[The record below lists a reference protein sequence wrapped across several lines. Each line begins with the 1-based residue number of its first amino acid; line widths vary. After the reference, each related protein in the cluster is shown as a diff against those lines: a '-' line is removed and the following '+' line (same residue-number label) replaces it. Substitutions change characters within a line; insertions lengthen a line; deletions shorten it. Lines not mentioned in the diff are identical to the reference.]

1 MSGSRNQCA
10 EDHAKR
16 ADLVLHGVVIV
27 LAELYG
33 PAAEDLPGQGVAAL
47 LQAGLR
53 LDLPAVAGFAGQAQ
67 GVQGLGDPPVAGDGI
82 SSRSALYGKKNRF
95 SSERGGTRET
105 PPAQQPAHPSA
116 NSTGTPDLRTVDQ
129 HDRRRF
135 WHYRTPG
142 QRLPVNCGGLAPV
155 SVPT

>member
-1 MSGSRNQCA
+1 MSGSRSQCA

-47 LQAGLR
+47 LRAGLR

-116 NSTGTPDLRTVDQ
+116 NSTGTRTSEQ
-129 HDRRRF
+129 SINTTAEGSGTTEPQANAF
-135 WHYRTPG
+135 
-142 QRLPVNCGGLAPV
+142 PVNCAGLAPV